1 MTRRFGSHLRRNL
14 IAYAA
19 LFFALAGTSFAGV
32 QALPSNSVGS
42 PQIKNRSIQR
52 IDISNRA
59 AASLRGLRGPRGLQG
74 AQGIQGPKGD
84 RGDTGAPGAQGEK
97 GDTGAPG
104 APNPNA
110 LDSDKVDGY
119 HADELSRVARE
130 QPSDTLS
137 PDDGVKAVASVTL
150 TVPRPGF
157 VVVTSTTDAENGT
170 CACLLETSLVTEDAG
185 ASGGSWWTDALLADS
200 GAFGLGFVG
209 TTMNTEVFTVTT
221 PGEHTFTVAG
231 YMYGP
236 AGATTDLYT
245 DLNARFVPF
254 GPTGGSTLGITS
266 RPTVQHGP
274 GN

>member
-1 MTRRFGSHLRRNL
+1 MTRRFGSHVRRNL

-84 RGDTGAPGAQGEK
+84 K

-104 APNPNA
+104 AKGDPGPPGASNPNA
-110 LDSDKVDGY
+110 LDSDKLDGY
-119 HADELSRVARE
+119 HADELSRVAKE

-137 PDDGVKAVASVTL
+137 PDDAEKAVASVTL

-200 GAFGLGFVG
+200 ATFGLGFVG
-209 TTMNTEVFTVTT
+209 TTMNTEVFTVTS
-221 PGEHTFTVAG
+221 PGDYTFTVLG

-254 GPTGGSTLGITS
+254 GPTGSTLGITS